1 MGPGTKNRQAQ
12 TAECCRRHLRTNHR
26 AQSALVEE
34 FIREIE
40 GDPEQPD
47 VTRWGQF
54 TDPSR
59 SEQAM
64 LGRLDERFRRWLDG
78 EC

>member
-12 TAECCRRHLRTNHR
+12 VAEQCRAYLRRIYFTQ
-26 AQSALVEE
+26 AALVEE

-40 GDPEQPD
+40 GPEEEAD
-47 VTRWGQF
+47 VTRWGRF

-59 SEQAM
+59 SVEAM
-64 LGRLDERFRRWLDG
+64 LRRVEGEFKEWLG
-78 EC
+78 GA